1 MQTIGIFGGT
11 FDPPHLGHLILAAEA
26 HAQLGLDRLL
36 WVLTPDP
43 PHKQGQTIASLN
55 HRLAMVRLA
64 IDGDPQFELS
74 TVDMDRPGPHFALD
88 TIKIIAKQNP
98 GANLIYLM
106 GGDSL
111 RDLPLWHR
119 PVDFLAACH
128 AIGVMR
134 RPGDAIDLAGL
145 ETKFPGLTDKV
156 RFVEAPLL
164 DIAAHEIRARV
175 AGKRPFRY
183 YLTPGVFAYIIG
195 YNLYR
200 DQNMEN
206 FQNGHQET

>member
-43 PHKQGQTIASLN
+43 PHKQGQSIASLN

-74 TVDMDRPGPHFALD
+74 TVDMDRPGPHYALD
-88 TIKIIAKQNP
+88 TVRIIAKQNP
-98 GANLIYLM
+98 RAELIYLM

-128 AIGVMR
+128 VIGVMR
-134 RPGDAIDLAGL
+134 RPGDAIDLPSL
-145 ETKFPGLTDKV
+145 EKKIPGLPDKV

-164 DIAAHEIRARV
+164 EIAAHEIRARV
-175 AGKRPFRY
+175 AGGRPFRY
-183 YLTPGVFAYIIG
+183 FLPPGVFAYIAG
-195 YNLYR
+195 HNLYR
-200 DQNMEN
+200 KS
-206 FQNGHQET
+206 

>member
-1 MQTIGIFGGT
+1 MPTLGIFGGT

-26 HAQLGLDRLL
+26 YAQLDLDRLL

-64 IDGDPQFELS
+64 TQGDPQFELS
-74 TVDMDRPGPHFALD
+74 TVDIDRVGPHFALD
-88 TIKIIAKQNP
+88 TVKIIAGQNP
-98 GANLIYLM
+98 WADLVYLM

-119 PVDFLAACH
+119 PAEFLAACH

-134 RPGDAIDLAGL
+134 RPGDAIDLTEL
-145 ETKFPGLTDKV
+145 ETKFPGLSGKLL
-156 RFVEAPLL
+156 FVEAPLL
-164 DIAAHEIRARV
+164 DIAGHEIRARV
-175 AGKRPFRY
+175 ARGKPFRY
-183 YLTPGVFAYIIG
+183 FVTPGVYQYILKN
-195 YNLYR
+195 NLYR
-200 DQNMEN
+200 L
-206 FQNGHQET
+206 

>member
-43 PHKQGQTIASLN
+43 PHKQGHAITSLK

-64 IDGDPQFELS
+64 LVDAPEFELS
-74 TVDMDRPGPHFALD
+74 TVDMDRPGPHYALD
-88 TIKIIAKQNP
+88 TVKIIADQNP

-119 PVDFLAACH
+119 PADFVAACH
-128 AIGVMR
+128 FIGVMR
-134 RPGDAIDLAGL
+134 RPGDAIDLPGL
-145 ETKFPGLTDKV
+145 ENKFPGLTAKV

-164 DIAAHEIRARV
+164 DIAAHEIRARIA
-175 AGKRPFRY
+175 AGQPFRY
-183 YLTPGVFAYIIG
+183 FLPPGVYEYIVQNRITI
-195 YNLYR
+195 YR
-200 DQNMEN
+200 
-206 FQNGHQET
+206 

>member
-1 MQTIGIFGGT
+1 MQTIGVFGGT

-26 HAQLGLDRLL
+26 HAQLSLERLL

-43 PHKQGQTIASLN
+43 PHKQGQSIAPLK
-55 HRLAMVRLA
+55 HRLLMVRLA

-74 TVDMDRPGPHFALD
+74 SVDMDRPGPHFAVD
-88 TIKIIAKQNP
+88 TVKIIAEQNP

-111 RDLPLWHR
+111 RDLQLWHC
-119 PVDFLAACH
+119 PADFLAACH

-134 RPGDAIDLAGL
+134 RPGDAIDLPGL
-145 ETKFPGLTDKV
+145 ENRFHGLSAKM

-175 AGKRPFRY
+175 AGGNPFRY
-183 YLTPGVFAYIIG
+183 FLPPKVYAYIVEH
-195 YNLYR
+195 NLYR
-200 DQNMEN
+200 NI
-206 FQNGHQET
+206 

>member
-26 HAQLGLDRLL
+26 HAQLGLDRVL

-43 PHKQGQTIASLN
+43 PHKQGRAITLLK

-64 IDGDPQFELS
+64 LVDAPEFELS
-74 TVDMDRPGPHFALD
+74 TVDMDRPGPHYALD
-88 TIKIIAKQNP
+88 TVKIIADQNP

-111 RDLPLWHR
+111 RDLPLWYR
-119 PVDFLAACH
+119 PADFVEACH
-128 AIGVMR
+128 FIGVMR
-134 RPGDAIDLAGL
+134 RPGDAINLPVLDN
-145 ETKFPGLTDKV
+145 KFPGLTSKV

-164 DIAAHEIRARV
+164 DIAAHEIRTRV
-175 AGKRPFRY
+175 ETGQPFRY
-183 YLTPGVFAYIIG
+183 FLPPRVYAYIVG
-195 YNLYR
+195 KNLYR
-200 DQNMEN
+200 
-206 FQNGHQET
+206 